1 MHNFKVVFSSSPFWL
16 LLLIPALAAIL
27 IPYFLISKKYRRN
40 RNRIVAMVLEF
51 IVMVMAIFTLAGI
64 SFTYEIYNPEN
75 EILLVV
81 DASYSTKEEKD
92 LKDNYVNDVI
102 SVTNT
107 QAYKLGI
114 IVFGFDQQY
123 AVPLTNDL
131 TNAYDQ
137 YLAATLEESTTL
149 DTSAT
154 DISSALTYA
163 DSLLDYP
170 ESAKIVLVSDGLE
183 TDEAASSVIRGIAA
197 RGVRVDTVCTQT
209 LKADGEVQVVD
220 SVLPDY
226 NVAVDEVFDITLTIQ
241 NNYPTATEVSVTI
254 IDNDESGEPTT
265 VSISANSRDVVLEH
279 SFTSTGLHRLNFI
292 VSADSDSL
300 SQNNSYYTYTIVN
313 EHDKILIVE
322 SFESEASA
330 LKSFLENQTS
340 SDTKYQ
346 VTIANVHDSDFPTTL
361 DELRQY
367 DEIILNNIANKDF
380 ADEGSSENFF
390 TILYDYVYTVGGGL
404 FTVGGGENGDPETAH
419 AYDRADM
426 LGSLYQEMLP
436 VEAINYTPPLGL
448 VIVIDV
454 SGSMSSYLETAK
466 LAALNIVKDETCLTE
481 RDYCGV
487 ITLSEDADEI
497 IQMSPMTKQDEI
509 ISAINSIELGGMT
522 NFNPSIVRAGRDLR
536 NLYSTNKIQKMHTIV
551 ITDGAAADYEKY
563 MESIAYYN
571 NLGVTYS
578 FIAINASNQ
587 EMVKLKAAAK
597 AGGGYAINSSAR
609 DLTIMLKNDI
619 RVPEIKDVEPGE
631 FVPTLNSSSSYASI
645 IKQEEMPKLY
655 GFYGTKARTNAEVV
669 MTNTYGAPI
678 YAQWKFGAGMV
689 GSFMCDLNGNW
700 SSDFM
705 SDSSGQNLLLS
716 IINKLFP
723 SGNIRA
729 QNIQVSLR
737 EENYITQ
744 LSIYPS
750 SDLKKGETMQVQ
762 AENLSLNTSTV
773 TLIQPSQGDNYS
785 RATLIAKDA
794 GIYRVTVQRLDASG
808 TVIDSYTFY
817 KAFSYSDEYNMF
829 NDTDRIA
836 FMQSLAA
843 SGNGTAVQ
851 LADAEA
857 YKIFEGFITGIEK
870 SFDPRY
876 LMMIIAIVLFLLDI
890 AVRKFKF
897 KWIHE
902 LIREHKEKKQEE
914 EQN

>member
-1 MHNFKVVFSSSPFWL
+1 MRLKNRKIIDFIRIRPPVLSVHKSAFKNLVTVSKENVMKKIRWVL
-16 LLLIPALAAIL
+16 LSILTVCCMTILTACGGPLAASTSENSIDST
-27 IPYFLISKKYRRN
+27 SK
-40 RNRIVAMVLEF
+40 
-51 IVMVMAIFTLAGI
+51 TD
-64 SFTYEIYNPEN
+64 S
-75 EILLVV
+75 
-81 DASYSTKEEKD
+81 DSTSEKTSD
-92 LKDNYVNDVI
+92 
-102 SVTNT
+102 SVSDTSS
-107 QAYKLGI
+107 
-114 IVFGFDQQY
+114 D
-123 AVPLTNDL
+123 
-131 TNAYDQ
+131 
-137 YLAATLEESTTL
+137 S
-149 DTSAT
+149 TSAT
-154 DISSALTYA
+154 SS
-163 DSLLDYP
+163 
-170 ESAKIVLVSDGLE
+170 
-183 TDEAASSVIRGIAA
+183 
-197 RGVRVDTVCTQT
+197 
-209 LKADGEVQVVD
+209 D
-220 SVLPDY
+220 SVM
-226 NVAVDEVFDITLTIQ
+226 
-241 NNYPTATEVSVTI
+241 
-254 IDNDESGEPTT
+254 
-265 VSISANSRDVVLEH
+265 
-279 SFTSTGLHRLNFI
+279 
-292 VSADSDSL
+292 
-300 SQNNSYYTYTIVN
+300 

-322 SFESEASA
+322 SIESEGST

-367 DEIILNNIANKDF
+367 DEIILSNIANKDF
-380 ADEGSSENFF
+380 ADEASSENFF

-454 SGSMSSYLETAK
+454 SGSMSSYLETAR
-466 LAALNIVKDETCLTE
+466 LAVLDIVKDETCLTE
-481 RDYCGV
+481 RDYCGI

-497 IQMSPMTKQDEI
+497 IQMSPMTQKDEI
-509 ISAINSIELGGMT
+509 ISALNSIELGGMT

-723 SGNIRA
+723 SGNIR
-729 QNIQVSLR
+729 
-737 EENYITQ
+737 
-744 LSIYPS
+744 P
-750 SDLKKGETMQVQ
+750 
-762 AENLSLNTSTV
+762 
-773 TLIQPSQGDNYS
+773 
-785 RATLIAKDA
+785 
-794 GIYRVTVQRLDASG
+794 
-808 TVIDSYTFY
+808 
-817 KAFSYSDEYNMF
+817 
-829 NDTDRIA
+829 
-836 FMQSLAA
+836 
-843 SGNGTAVQ
+843 
-851 LADAEA
+851 
-857 YKIFEGFITGIEK
+857 
-870 SFDPRY
+870 
-876 LMMIIAIVLFLLDI
+876 
-890 AVRKFKF
+890 
-897 KWIHE
+897 
-902 LIREHKEKKQEE
+902 
-914 EQN
+914 

>member
-1 MHNFKVVFSSSPFWL
+1 MHNFKIVFSSSPFWL
-16 LLLIPALAAIL
+16 LLLIPAVAAIL
-27 IPYFLISKKYRRN
+27 IPYFLLSKKYRRN

-51 IVMVMAIFTLAGI
+51 IVMVLAIFVLAGLG
-64 SFTYEIYNPEN
+64 FTYEVYNPEN

-81 DASYSTKEEKD
+81 DASYSTKEEKE

-114 IVFGFDQQY
+114 IVFGFNQEY

-131 TNAYDQ
+131 TNAYNQ
-137 YLAATLEESTTL
+137 YLAATMEDSTAL

-154 DISSALTYA
+154 DIAAALTYA
-163 DSLLDYP
+163 DGLLDYP

-183 TDEAASSVIRGIAA
+183 TDESALSVIRSLSSKGI
-197 RGVRVDTVCTQT
+197 RVDTVCTET
-209 LKADGEVQVVD
+209 LKSDSELQVVD

-226 NVAVDEVFDITLTIQ
+226 NLAVDERFSITLTIQ
-241 NNYPTATEVSVTI
+241 NNYAASTEVSVTI
-254 IDNDESGEPTT
+254 IDNDESTPPTT
-265 VSISANSRDVVLEH
+265 VSVSANSQEVILEH
-279 SFTSTGLHRLNFI
+279 SFTSTGLHKLNFI
-292 VSADSDSL
+292 VSSESDSF
-300 SQNNSYYTYTIVN
+300 SENNSYYTYIVVN

-322 SFESEASA
+322 NVENESAA
-330 LKSFLENQTS
+330 LKELLESQNDSETEY
-340 SDTKYQ
+340 K
-346 VTIANVHDSDFPTTL
+346 VTVANVHDSDFPKTL
-361 DELRQY
+361 EELREY
-367 DEIILNNIANKDF
+367 DEVILNNIANKDF
-380 ADEGSSENFF
+380 PDESSRENFF
-390 TILYDYVYTVGGGL
+390 NILYDYVYTVGGGL
-404 FTVGGGENGDPETAH
+404 FTVGGGENGDSETAH
-419 AYDRADM
+419 AYDRTDM

-448 VIVIDV
+448 VVIIDV

-466 LAALNIVKDETCLTE
+466 LAALNIVRDETCLTE
-481 RDYCGV
+481 RDYCGI

-509 ISAINSIELGGMT
+509 IAAINSIELGTST
-522 NFNPSIVRAGRDLR
+522 NFNPAIVRAGRDLR
-536 NLYSTNKIQKMHTIV
+536 NLYAQNTIQKMHTVV

-578 FIAINASNQ
+578 FIAINASDSS
-587 EMVKLKAAAK
+587 MTRLKEAAK
-597 AGGGYAINSSAR
+597 AGGGNAFNGSAQ
-609 DLTIMLKNDI
+609 DLTIKLKDDI
-619 RVPEIKDVEPGE
+619 RAPEIRDVEPGE
-631 FVPTLNSSSSYASI
+631 FVPTLNQSSSYASI
-645 IKQEEMPKLY
+645 ISQDEMPKLY
-655 GFYGTKARTNAEVV
+655 GFYGTKARTDAEVV

-689 GSFMCDLNGNW
+689 GSFMCDLSGNW

-705 SDSSGQNLLLS
+705 TEASGQSLLLS

-750 SDLKKGETMQVQ
+750 TDLKEGETIQVQ
-762 AENLSLNTSTV
+762 AENLSLNNSVV

-794 GIYRVTVQRLDASG
+794 GIYRLTVQRLDASG
-808 TVIDSYTFY
+808 TVIDSYTLY
-817 KAFSYSDEYNMF
+817 KAFSYSEEYNLF
-829 NDTDRIA
+829 NDIDRVA
-836 FMQSLAA
+836 FMQSLAT

-857 YKIFEGFITGIEK
+857 YKIFEGFVTSIQK
-870 SFDPRY
+870 SFDPRFA
-876 LMMIIAIVLFLLDI
+876 MMIAAIVLFLLDV

-902 LIREHKEKKQEE
+902 IVREHKEKKQQKQ
-914 EQN
+914 QN